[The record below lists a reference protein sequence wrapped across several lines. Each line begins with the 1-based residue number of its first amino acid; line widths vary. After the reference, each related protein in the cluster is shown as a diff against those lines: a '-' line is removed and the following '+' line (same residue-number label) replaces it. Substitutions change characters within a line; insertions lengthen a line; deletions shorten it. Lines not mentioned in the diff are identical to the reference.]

1 MQHQGNTLPKIHQWL
16 VVRGRASIWSES
28 PKIVLEL
35 DPEGSAYCVLSAQDA
50 VEIAGIFAGE
60 ARAIWES
67 SEKQNAD
74 PARVEGDITKSCKLW
89 TATGVLQL
97 IVHDTEPLIAIIL
110 DSGSR
115 CELDVTRAIALVQV
129 LQYMTGAIEQRA

>member
-1 MQHQGNTLPKIHQWL
+1 VSKIHQWL
-16 VVRGRASIWSES
+16 VVRGRTSIWSES
-28 PKIVLEL
+28 SKIVLEL
-35 DPEGSAYCVLSAQDA
+35 DPEGSSYCVLSAQDA
-50 VEIAGIFAGE
+50 MEIAEIFAGE

-74 PARVEGDITKSCKLW
+74 PARVEGDVTKSCRLW
-89 TATGVLQL
+89 TLTGVLQL
-97 IVHDTEPLIAIIL
+97 IVHDTEPLIAIIF

-129 LQYMTGAIEQRA
+129 LQYMTGAIEERA